1 MANSLKKNFMN
12 RLLRTITFLAILLF
26 TTTAQGVPNDR
37 HNLIDLPQGTIEG
50 HLANGLRY
58 IILPNTHP
66 KHNLEIRLVVNAGTL
81 QETNRQRG
89 SAHMVE
95 HMAFNGSTHFPG
107 SSWTSYFERLGMV
120 PGHDLHATTGFNHTV
135 YQLSLPVADFGY
147 HVISNSLFALRDI
160 IGSLS
165 FDPKYMEIERRTI
178 INETRDVP
186 SLDDELQDLKLGKG
200 RHLHRKPIGTV
211 QETELLTREEVLKY
225 YHKWYIPQNVTL
237 VVVGDMDAVDM
248 EKRVKTVFGELP
260 AGDHSIHLKYPLT
273 YRKGFTLAESVDTTA
288 ARSRLTF
295 AIPHPSTSTS
305 NVATAAEKERWSLLV
320 TAIDK
325 RLKANQINA
334 SIVDKTVMD
343 GKNMFFISV
352 EGNNKRIIKS
362 YMNSALLTL
371 NTIIQRGFSPEELA
385 DNMTE
390 KLRTMRV
397 DTTGTASAIWCD
409 YLTDYALRG
418 NLPVTSSDDMARIR
432 DIVEHT
438 TSATLQRMLSDL
450 LNDKHLSVLVAYRN
464 HKGRRD
470 AFNERH
476 LRHVW
481 QGGMKA
487 HTRTYRYQRRLE
499 AMERHMNLPP
509 CLSATHAYVS
519 PASAFEHTEIGTT
532 EYLLKNG
539 LRLIL
544 RRTTDRDSTLHMA
557 ILGRSGY
564 ADLDPHSRLLLMDAD
579 KYVDM
584 GGLQNVPEDTLIDV
598 MQTDNLTMNISIGDY
613 WHQLKATAPCSKPQL
628 LMNMAYEKITAPGR
642 AYENFDRLRQVEKDC
657 ILHESELHQL
667 RTLDTQRMLIQCID
681 SIARDTPS
689 TEGLKHTAED
699 LDQMD
704 LDHICDCY
712 TRLFTDPEH
721 TSIIFTG
728 NFDQKS
734 VLRAAA
740 NTFGRLTSSNMG
752 AFTDKP
758 VYIPE
763 MNFKKTFPN
772 TTSALTELHYVFPGN
787 YLPELKESAKLAII
801 RGLLQQ
807 RLQQRLEKQLKI
819 ASSPEVKLSK
829 AGYPQQK
836 YHFLVKVT
844 VRNEDRLIA
853 DKAVRETIRELQQ
866 IPVAPT
872 ELQQAKM
879 NFLVQRRK
887 LLADNAPIQW
897 QEGLVTLL
905 QNGETLAELN
915 RFAQYLKAI
924 TPADMQQAFTLYL
937 SPERMALICKGM
949 TVE

>member
-1 MANSLKKNFMN
+1 MN
-12 RLLRTITFLAILLF
+12 RLLRTITFLVILLF
-26 TTTAQGVPNDR
+26 TSTAQGVPNDR
-37 HNLIDLPQGTIEG
+37 HNQIDLPQGTIEG

-58 IILPNTHP
+58 IILPNNHP

-95 HMAFNGSTHFPG
+95 HMAFNGSTHFPVD
-107 SSWTSYFERLGMV
+107 SWTSYFKRLGMV
-120 PGHDLHATTGFNHTV
+120 PGHDMLATTGFNHTV

-165 FDPKYMEIERRTI
+165 FDPKRMETERRAI
-178 INETRDVP
+178 INEAMNSS
-186 SLDDELQDLKLGKG
+186 SLDDKFQDLKLGKG
-200 RHLHRKPIGTV
+200 RHLHRKPTGTI

-248 EKRVKTVFGELP
+248 EKCVKTVFGELP
-260 AGDHSIHLKYPLT
+260 VGDRSIHRKYPLT
-273 YRKGFTLAESVDTTA
+273 YRKGFTLAEAVDTTA

-295 AIPHPSTSTS
+295 AIPHPSNSTA
-305 NVATAAEKERWSLLV
+305 NVAATAEKEQWKILV

-325 RLKANQINA
+325 RLKAKQINA
-334 SIVDKTVMD
+334 SIVDKTVLD

-352 EGNNKRIIKS
+352 EGNNRRIIKS
-362 YMNSALLTL
+362 YMNSALITL
-371 NTIIQRGFSPEELA
+371 NTIIQRGFSHKELA
-385 DNMTE
+385 DNIAE

-397 DTTGTASAIWCD
+397 DTVGTASAIWCD
-409 YLTDYALRG
+409 YLTDYAISG

-450 LNDKHLSVLVAYRN
+450 INNKHLSVLAAYRN

-481 QGGMKA
+481 QRGMKA
-487 HTRTYRYQRRLE
+487 HTYTYKYQRRPE
-499 AMERHMNLPP
+499 VEERHLNLPP
-509 CLSATHAYVS
+509 CLSATHPDAS
-519 PASAFEHTEIGTT
+519 PASASGYADIGAS

-544 RRTTDRDSTLHMA
+544 RPTTDRDSTLRMTL
-557 ILGRSGY
+557 LGRGGY
-564 ADLDPHSRLLLMDAD
+564 ADLDPNSRLLLMDAD

-598 MQTDNLTMNISIGDY
+598 MQTDNITMTIAIDDY

-642 AYENFDRLRQVEKDC
+642 AYENFDRLRQEEKDC
-657 ILHESELHQL
+657 IMHESKLQQL
-667 RTLDTQRMLIQCID
+667 RTLDPQRMLIQCID

-689 TEGLKHTAED
+689 TEGLKHTAAD
-699 LDQMD
+699 LDQLD
-704 LDHICDCY
+704 LDHMCYYY

-721 TSIIFTG
+721 TTIIFTG
-728 NFDQKS
+728 HFNPKS

-752 AFTDKP
+752 TFTDKP

-763 MNFKKTFPN
+763 MNFRKTFPN
-772 TTSALTELHYVFPGN
+772 TTSTQTELHYVFPGN

-807 RLQQRLEKQLKI
+807 RLQQRLEGQLKI
-819 ASSPEVKLSK
+819 ASSPDVKLSK

-844 VRNEDRLIA
+844 VRNEDRQTA

-866 IPVAPT
+866 TPVAPT

-887 LLADNAPIQW
+887 LLADNAPIPW
-897 QEGLVTLL
+897 MEGLTSLL